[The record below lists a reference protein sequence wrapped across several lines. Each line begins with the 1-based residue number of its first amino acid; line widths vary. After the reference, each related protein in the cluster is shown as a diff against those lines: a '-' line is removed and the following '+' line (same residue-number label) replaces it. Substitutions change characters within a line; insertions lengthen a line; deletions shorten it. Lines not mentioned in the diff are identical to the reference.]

1 MKRKN
6 KKHLNPLELKELT
19 DADFF
24 SGDYSE
30 DMWNEINILNKE
42 GPKEEPLTVLTW
54 KALYKMGC
62 RLQEFESFVRR
73 RLKELEAKLNL
84 GISDEEIKVLNK
96 RKP

>member
-1 MKRKN
+1 MKRRKT
-6 KKHLNPLELKELT
+6 KHLNPAEQRELT

-24 SGDYSE
+24 SGEYSK

-62 RLQEFESFVRR
+62 RLQEFESFVRC
-73 RLKELEAKLNL
+73 RLNELKLVL
-84 GISDEEIKVLNK
+84 HKKGKV
-96 RKP
+96 